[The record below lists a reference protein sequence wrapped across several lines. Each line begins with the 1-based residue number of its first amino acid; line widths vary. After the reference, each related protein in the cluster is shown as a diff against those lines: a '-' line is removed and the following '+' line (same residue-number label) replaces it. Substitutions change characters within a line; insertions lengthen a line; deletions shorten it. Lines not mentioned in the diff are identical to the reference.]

1 MDPVL
6 LDRLDEK
13 AALFLGDPYD
23 KDAKA
28 ELDVALAD
36 FLEAT
41 VENLPDKR

>member
-1 MDPVL
+1 L

-13 AALFLGDPYD
+13 VAVFVRVPHDEG
-23 KDAKA
+23 AKA

-36 FLEAT
+36 FLEAA